1 MRMQMRFFGKD
12 EDLNK
17 LEKESKVTSNHTR
30 VILLVRQI

>member
-1 MRMQMRFFGKD
+1 MQMRFFGKD

-17 LEKESKVTSNHTR
+17 LEKEYKVTLNHTR